1 MFGSEGRVRAVPT
14 RMADLPL
21 PEQGS
26 VDRAWGHSVLG
37 SAAVR
42 SHGFFAEKGLSGVGE
57 GGESDGHIL
66 GQMGGEAGGGGG
78 LGK

>member
-1 MFGSEGRVRAVPT
+1 MSGSEGRVRAVPT

-37 SAAVR
+37 SAALR
-42 SHGFFAEKGLSGVGE
+42 SQAFAEKGLSGVVE
-57 GGESDGHIL
+57 GGERDGHIL
-66 GQMGGEAGGGGG
+66 GLVGGVAGGGGG
-78 LGK
+78 PGK